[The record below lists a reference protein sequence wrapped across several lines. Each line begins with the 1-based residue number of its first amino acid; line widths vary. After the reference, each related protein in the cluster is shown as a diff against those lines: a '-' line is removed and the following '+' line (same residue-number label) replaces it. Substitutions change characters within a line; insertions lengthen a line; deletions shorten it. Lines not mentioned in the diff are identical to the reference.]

1 MILEFVEYRDDEF
14 ELEDFDGGDV
24 VDLRRSFC
32 LTFDDFDDT
41 DNNFDTA
48 DIDDGD
54 GVEKK
59 SVDKRE
65 DIVDGV
71 EQNGREGSTTNDPLQ
86 GDRFFFLEVFEEN
99 LPATD
104 FLRGGVFTVDIL
116 VED

>member
-71 EQNGREGSTTNDPLQ
+71 EQNGREGSTTNDPSQ
-86 GDRFFFLEVFEEN
+86 GDRFFF
-99 LPATD
+99 
-104 FLRGGVFTVDIL
+104 
-116 VED
+116 